1 MRRLG
6 ATWWKRY
13 EDLVNY
19 QVFGPPGPQ
28 DMDMDEVLHAG
39 WPETG
44 GVWVLHT
51 TVDDARRKGFGLLG
65 NSYTMQERCMMIER
79 LGGVFYDDPKDCPYL
94 DLPPAATPIK
104 LQA

>member
-1 MRRLG
+1 
-6 ATWWKRY
+6 
-13 EDLVNY
+13 
-19 QVFGPPGPQ
+19 
-28 DMDMDEVLHAG
+28 MDMDKVLHAG

-51 TVDDARRKGFGLLG
+51 TVDDARRKGVGLLG